1 MNKLSVI
8 ESKGNSSTPIKL
20 FMFIGL
26 LFIVRNISSGGLNS
40 VVANLRKMINTVKA
54 LLSPP
59 LY

>member
-1 MNKLSVI
+1 MDKLSVI

-20 FMFIGL
+20 LMFIGL
-26 LFIVRNISSGGLNS
+26 LFIVRNIFSGGLNS